1 MSQIQLQIHTA
12 VEDAH
17 RGQMQIVRVLCWAMC
32 IGFHNSKASV
42 CLTMWWWG
50 GGGGGKGGHGWW
62 GWVQAWGAAMGGG
75 GGVVGFALQIGLQGA
90 RNT

>member
-1 MSQIQLQIHTA
+1 MWL
-12 VEDAH
+12 
-17 RGQMQIVRVLCWAMC
+17 WA
-32 IGFHNSKASV
+32 
-42 CLTMWWWG
+42 